1 MATRIYGAT
10 SLTGG
15 GVGAMD
21 SIDGTILN
29 DQDACLVKTAGTGY
43 YLYHLDET
51 SGAAENSPWVIEPDT
66 NPGAIR
72 WLLIDGYKW
81 REVGRTAVG
90 LGATTVAVTF
100 SRVLNTANYAVVCTL
115 SNIAE
120 GAGATKY
127 AHVVTV
133 KTTSG
138 FTVEFSDTIDAA
150 EAQPYLEWIVEEIL

>member
-29 DQDACLVKTAGTGY
+29 DQDACLVKTSNTGF

-51 SGAAENSPWVIEPDT
+51 SGAVENSPWIIKPDT
-66 NPGAIR
+66 TALSKR
-72 WLLIDGYKW
+72 WLLIDGFKW
-81 REVGRTAVG
+81 REAGRTAVG

-100 SRVLNTANYAVVCTL
+100 SRTLNTVNYAVVCTL

-127 AHVVTV
+127 AHVVTI
-133 KTTSG
+133 KSTTG

>member
-21 SIDGTILN
+21 SIDGSILN
-29 DQDACLVKTAGTGY
+29 DQDACLVKTSNTGF

-51 SGAAENSPWVIEPDT
+51 SGAAEASPYVIAPDT
-66 NPGAIR
+66 NPGALR
-72 WLLIDGYKW
+72 WLLIDGFKW
-81 REVGRTAVG
+81 KEAGRTAVT
-90 LGATTVAVTF
+90 LGASTQAVTF
-100 SRVLNTANYAVVCTL
+100 SRTLNTVNYAVVCTL

-127 AHVVTV
+127 AHVVTA

>member
-15 GVGAMD
+15 GVGALD
-21 SIDGTILN
+21 SIDGSILN
-29 DQDACLVKTAGTGY
+29 DQDACFVKTSNTGF
-43 YLYHLDET
+43 YLYHLDEL
-51 SGAAENSPWVIEPDT
+51 SGAAESSPWVIAPDT
-66 NPGAIR
+66 NPGSLR
-72 WLLIDGYKW
+72 WLLIDGFKW
-81 REVGRTAVG
+81 REVGRTAVT
-90 LGATTVAVTF
+90 LGATTQAVTF
-100 SRVLNTANYAVVCTL
+100 NRTLNSANYTVVCTL

-127 AHVVTV
+127 AHIVTI

>member
-10 SLTGG
+10 SLIGG
-15 GVGAMD
+15 GTGAMD
-21 SIDGTILN
+21 SIDGSILS

-51 SGAAENSPWVIEPDT
+51 SGAAENSPYVIAPDT
-66 NPGAIR
+66 NPGALR
-72 WLLIDGYKW
+72 WILIDGFKW
-81 REVGRTAVG
+81 RESGRTAVG

-100 SRVLNTANYAVVCTL
+100 SRTLNTANYAVVCNL

-127 AHVVTV
+127 AHVVTI
-133 KTTSG
+133 KSTSG

-150 EAQPYLEWIVEEIL
+150 ESQPYLEWIVEEIL